1 MFLSMTKAFRS
12 TAMEELF
19 RSEQQR
25 GTLRRVAGW
34 IALPEKHGVIVLFQD
49 AAGRIVPG
57 LVAALQPVLEKD
69 WDDSV
74 LYDDDEDD
82 FGDSDLL
89 DDEEEE
95 DEDLFED
102 EDDFDDD
109 FDDAEED
116 DDFDDDDY
124 DEEQDEEADEEE
136 DF

>member
-1 MFLSMTKAFRS
+1 
-12 TAMEELF
+12 MEELF

-74 LYDDDEDD
+74 LFDDDEEDD

-89 DDEEEE
+89 DDDEEE

-109 FDDAEED
+109 FDDADED

>member
-1 MFLSMTKAFRS
+1 
-12 TAMEELF
+12 MEELF

-34 IALPEKHGVIVLFQD
+34 IALPEKHGAIVLFQD

-57 LVAALQPVLEKD
+57 LLAGLRPALEKD

-74 LYDDDEDD
+74 LYDDEEDD
-82 FGDSDLL
+82 FSDGDLL
-89 DDEEEE
+89 DDEDEE

-109 FDDAEED
+109 FDDADED

-124 DEEQDEEADEEE
+124 DEEQDEEADEE

>member
-1 MFLSMTKAFRS
+1 
-12 TAMEELF
+12 MEELF